1 MRDHYFG
8 KAVGKA
14 LALAMASLLCAVPVI
29 SMADP
34 LDVRAAQK
42 QYSALNTSQPTGTDQ
57 TAGSSQPAGTDQSTG
72 SDQQPGTDQYTSP
85 DQQPGTDQSTGS
97 DRPDGTSQTTDTD
110 PNPSSTQAAAEK
122 TLSYSGTGFG
132 VTLTYGASAGVPDG
146 ATLTAE
152 AADASEYNAQ
162 TGTALNCI
170 PSMMRYAKYLELHLT
185 AGGQPVTPKDKVK
198 IRVCLSDVGQL
209 KENEVVKTV
218 YYADSSAEPV
228 IVEAQVS
235 EGVLELPAPPVDDR
249 NSNSAT
255 QGNSTDPNGTTQNN
269 TNQDNTTQNNT
280 TQNKTPQDNTTQ
292 DSTTPRDSTTNPYG
306 GSDGRNDTA
315 QQGSTTNDP
324 TQQGG
329 TTGRTSASETPAA
342 QQIFGTIFEFETDSP
357 AVYGFAI
364 VPAKQNTYGEFV
376 LSNASEDLDLSYNE
390 EEGFLEIRGGSIRIS
405 SDENSSHTHRIV
417 ISGDAVVEIASLTI
431 TSPVYGA
438 AITVEPGVTA
448 EIVLG
453 NGSYNELTGGDG
465 YAGIEVGF
473 DGEEGDSIGKVTFSG
488 SGSLKAKGGR
498 GSAGI
503 GGSLNRTGKYGNI
516 QFTSGDITAIG
527 EEGAAGIGSAA
538 GSEPSAEQSSDT
550 AAVNLA
556 YRASEPTGTTG
567 AAEEAGAAEET
578 NDAED
583 ADVTEGAND
592 TGADD
597 TESTEDAEGDS
608 DANDAVSGHAGQWG
622 ALIFEGGNITADGY
636 GGGAGIG
643 GGSHM
648 DSGDIRIGGEAHI
661 VHAKGREGGAGIGS
675 GRGIEIAEGNSGLGA
690 GRHYA
695 TVTMT
700 GGTIDEAESDWLGAG
715 IGGGIGADAYIEITG
730 GVIRLTQG
738 ANGSDGAL
746 HRGGAG
752 IGGGYLGHTQT
763 TIREEAHIIKA
774 VGGSGAPGI
783 GNGSLASKESRDET
797 ETIPEGD
804 SFVKIEGGTVDLAA
818 GGQYGAGIGTGN
830 GAEICNV
837 TISGGT
843 VNAVG
848 YASTKREMS
857 GGAGIGSGVGKA
869 AGFTNGADTSVN
881 VEITGGI
888 VTATGGW
895 GAAGIGSGALNKR
908 AEQIS
913 VLADADIHAYCDGE
927 KFALDTRDGTGKET
941 KSDTSGRNLEGVYQG
956 TFVQLAGGRFEGL
969 TVAVTGMSG
978 GEVMDEHKASLPE
991 GYRSFAVSV
1000 DGFEGTDAD
1009 DSYRVR
1015 AGSDLFA
1022 SSYNE
1027 TEIPGSFDQSGHR
1040 FYVGKDGF
1048 GDYYFLSPAVTMS
1061 ATLVWVEEDG
1071 RTDKRQD
1078 VEISL
1083 LDGGGN
1089 VLTTQ
1094 VIGKDADD
1102 GGAAIYKSFSTAEN
1116 PSGTKPEA
1124 IQFPDPNLQEEL
1136 LLGQTASADN
1146 ALSLVFDDLVKYDA
1160 SGENEIEY
1168 TIEET
1173 SIPQYRAAYVTG
1185 GTHMT
1190 ITNTKDSCYLRI
1202 VSVNSIDSDQKIA
1215 GAVFKLEIR
1224 DEDGGYSPFT
1234 EDQALE
1240 EGQFTVESEEGYT
1253 VYDLVPGDYLLTE
1266 VSAPNGYKLLSDGI
1280 TFTVNKDLSINAREV
1295 DAAIQDFGSRT
1306 LLIRNEAGS
1315 DLPIWQRPES
1325 RKYYVVIAAAVVAI
1339 ITLLI
1344 AAGLARRRG
1353 R

>member
-1 MRDHYFG
+1 MRNHYFG
-8 KAVGKA
+8 KAVRKA
-14 LALAMASLLCAVPVI
+14 LAIAMASLLCAAPAV
-29 SMADP
+29 SMAD
-34 LDVRAAQK
+34 LLEVRAAEAP
-42 QYSALNTSQPTGTDQ
+42 YTALNTSQPTGTDQ
-57 TAGSSQPAGTDQSTG
+57 TAGSNQPSGTDQSTGSNQPAGTDQSTG
-72 SDQQPGTDQYTSP
+72 SSQPAGTE
-85 DQQPGTDQSTGS
+85 QSTGASQS
-97 DRPDGTSQTTDTD
+97 DSTSQTTDTN
-110 PNPSSTQAAAEK
+110 PNPASTQAATEQ
-122 TLSYSGTGFG
+122 TLAYSGTGFG
-132 VTLTYGASAGVPDG
+132 VTLTYGASAAIPDG
-146 ATLTAE
+146 ASLTAE
-152 AADASEYNAQ
+152 VADASKYNVQ
-162 TGTALNCI
+162 TGNALNCI

-185 AGGQPVTPKDKVK
+185 AAGQPVTPKDKVK

-218 YYADSSAEPV
+218 YYADASSGPV
-228 IVEAQVS
+228 VVEAQVS
-235 EGVLELPAPPVDDR
+235 EGVLELPAPPVEQQSTTT
-249 NSNSAT
+249 NSTGTTGTQQGNTTT
-255 QGNSTDPNGTTQNN
+255 QGGT
-269 TNQDNTTQNNT
+269 
-280 TQNKTPQDNTTQ
+280 TPQDNTTNNPTQ
-292 DSTTPRDSTTNPYG
+292 QGSTTNDP
-306 GSDGRNDTA
+306 T

-329 TTGRTSASETPAA
+329 TTGRTSPAETPAA

-376 LSNASEDLDLSYNE
+376 LSNASEDLELSYNE
-390 EEGFLEIRGGSIRIS
+390 EEGILEIKGGSIRIS

-417 ISGDAVVEIASLTI
+417 ISGDAKVEIASLTI

-473 DGEEGDSIGKVTFSG
+473 DSEAGDSIGKATFSG
-488 SGSLKAKGGR
+488 SGSLKTKGGR

-538 GSEPSAEQSSDT
+538 GSEPDSSEP

-556 YRASEPTGTTG
+556 YRASEPTGTAGAAVNTG
-567 AAEEAGAAEET
+567 AAEETGAAEGT
-578 NDAED
+578 NDTAGTEDAENANGAENTNDADNTDDAED
-583 ADVTEGAND
+583 A
-592 TGADD
+592 
-597 TESTEDAEGDS
+597 ESTEVTEDAADEDS
-608 DANDAVSGHAGQWG
+608 GSDETDSAAGHAGEWG

-648 DSGDIRIGGEAHI
+648 DSGEIRIGGEAHI

-675 GRGIEIAEGNSGLGA
+675 GRGIEIAEENSGRGA

-695 TVTMT
+695 TVVVT

-730 GVIRLTQG
+730 GVIKLTQG

-783 GNGSLASKESRDET
+783 GNGSLASKESRDEA
-797 ETIPEGD
+797 ETIREED
-804 SFVKIEGGTVDLAA
+804 SFVHIEGGTVDLAA

-830 GAEICNV
+830 GAEVCNV

-857 GGAGIGSGVGKA
+857 GGAGIGSGVGKS

-881 VEITGGI
+881 VEITGGD

-895 GAAGIGSGALNKR
+895 GAAGIGSGALNER
-908 AEQIS
+908 AEKVSI
-913 VLADADIHAYCDGE
+913 LADADIHAYSDGE
-927 KFALDTRDGTGKET
+927 KFALDTRDGTGKAT
-941 KSDTSGRNLEGVYQG
+941 KSNTTGRTLEGVYQG

-969 TVAVTGMSG
+969 TVTVTGMSG
-978 GEVMDEHKASLPE
+978 GEVKDEHRASLPE

-1000 DGFEGTDAD
+1000 DGFEGAGAD

-1022 SSYNE
+1022 SAFNE

-1040 FYVGKDGF
+1040 FYVEKDGF
-1048 GDYYFLSPAVTMS
+1048 GDYYYLSPAVVMS
-1061 ATLVWVEEDG
+1061 ASLVWVEEDG

-1083 LDGGGN
+1083 MDDGGN
-1089 VLTTQ
+1089 VLTTEK
-1094 VIGKDADD
+1094 IGKDADD
-1102 GGAAIYKSFSTAEN
+1102 SKAAIYRSFCTAAD
-1116 PSGTKPEA
+1116 SGGTKPEA
-1124 IQFPDPNLQEEL
+1124 IQFPDPNAQEEL
-1136 LLGQTASADN
+1136 LLDAAASADN
-1146 ALSLVFDDLVKYDA
+1146 ATSIVFDDLVKYDA

-1202 VSVNSIDSDQKIA
+1202 VSVSNIDSDQKIA

-1234 EDQALE
+1234 GDQALE

-1266 VSAPNGYKLLSDGI
+1266 ITAPNGYKLVSDGI

-1295 DAAIQDFGSRT
+1295 DTAIQDFGNRT
-1306 LLIRNEAGS
+1306 ILIRNEAGS

-1339 ITLLI
+1339 ATLLI
-1344 AAGLARRRG
+1344 ASRLARRSR
-1353 R
+1353 